1 MTEKNTVQQ
10 NVSLLGLVALT
21 VTTVIGAGVFNLPRD
36 LAKSVAPGPAL
47 IALVFAS
54 IAFAVFVYCLKYLQ
68 DHYPDLD
75 AGIFSFPEQGFG
87 KFIGFLSCVGY
98 WLSIVVGNISLGVL
112 SVSSLGYFIPMF
124 RGGNNIPS
132 LILLSVILWVF
143 YYICASGARNA
154 SLVNTVI
161 WFAKMIPIVVF
172 IIALLMAF
180 KVDVFNS
187 GLWENAFASNDLP
200 SSINGQIGTAMSST
214 IWVYVGIE
222 GALIY
227 SARAKSKSDAS
238 KAIVISYIVI
248 AVTYLLLTFLTFG
261 VLSQVQVSKMEVPA
275 LGGILEA
282 VVGKWGAILM
292 NLGIALSAMGCWFGC
307 CLFAGE
313 ILDVAAKHEIVP
325 KFFGVENTV
334 GQPTNSLLVSTIIQQ
349 AFFITIIINE
359 SIYNVM
365 ALFAS
370 STMLVPYFTVS
381 LTMIKKSI
389 RFDNGFKLNA
399 LLGCISTIAMGYL
412 MYSTGWKYIIITALL
427 FAPCMIVY
435 YLARKENNKKFLTN
449 IEKIIA
455 LVIVALA
462 IVSLVLI
469 FNGTIDLST
478 M

>member
-1 MTEKNTVQQ
+1 MSETSKTQQ

-36 LAKSVAPGPAL
+36 LAGLAAPGPSL
-47 IALVFAS
+47 TALVIAS

-68 DHYPDLD
+68 DHYPHLD

-87 KFIGFLSCVGY
+87 KFIGFLSCTGY
-98 WLSIVVGNISLGVL
+98 WLSIVVGNVSLGVL

-124 RGGNNIPS
+124 RGGNNIAS
-132 LILLSVILWVF
+132 LILLSIILWLF
-143 YYICASGARNA
+143 YYICTTGAKQA

-161 WFAKMIPIVVF
+161 WITKMMPILVFVV
-172 IIALLMAF
+172 ALIFAF

-187 GLWENAFASNDLP
+187 GLWENVFAADGME
-200 SSINGQIGTAMSST
+200 SSISGQISSAMAKT

-227 SARAKSKSDAS
+227 SARAKTKSDAS
-238 KAIVISYIVI
+238 RAIVISYIVI

-261 VLSQVQVSKMEVPA
+261 ALSQAQVAGMEVPA

-282 VVGKWGAILM
+282 VVGKWGAVLM
-292 NLGIALSAMGCWFGC
+292 NFGIALSAAGCWFGC

-325 KFFGVENTV
+325 RFFGEENSV
-334 GQPTNSLLVSTIIQQ
+334 GQPVKSLLVSTIIQQ

-381 LTMIKKSI
+381 LTMVKESLRIDK
-389 RFDNGFKLNA
+389 GFKINA
-399 LLGCISTIAMGYL
+399 LLGCVSTIAMGYL
-412 MYSTGWKYIIITALL
+412 MYSTGWNYIIITALL
-427 FAPCMIVY
+427 FAPCILMY
-435 YLARKENNKKFLTN
+435 YFARKENKKEFLTHS
-449 IEKIIA
+449 EKLIA
-455 LVIVALA
+455 IA
-462 IVSLVLI
+462 IVLLALISLFLI
-469 FNGTIDLST
+469 INGTIDLST

>member
-1 MTEKNTVQQ
+1 MKKQKKDIFIVGLALFGSYFGAGNLIFPPLLGFISGSQWSLAAIGFCVSAVLMPVVGLYVISKNGGSLEAMTEDIHKNFAKF
-10 NVSLLGLVALT
+10 LLLFIML
-21 VTTVIGAGVFNLPRD
+21 
-36 LAKSVAPGPAL
+36 
-47 IALVFAS
+47 FA
-54 IAFAVFVYCLKYLQ
+54 
-68 DHYPDLD
+68 
-75 AGIFSFPEQGFG
+75 
-87 KFIGFLSCVGY
+87 
-98 WLSIVVGNISLGVL
+98 GNISVPRTGAVAYELGFKALFPGV
-112 SVSSLGYFIPMF
+112 
-124 RGGNNIPS
+124 
-132 LILLSVILWVF
+132 
-143 YYICASGARNA
+143 
-154 SLVNTVI
+154 
-161 WFAKMIPIVVF
+161 PIIVF

-389 RFDNGFKLNA
+389 KFDNGFKLNA

-462 IVSLVLI
+462 IISLVLI

>member
-282 VVGKWGAILM
+282 VVGKWGV
-292 NLGIALSAMGCWFGC
+292 GS
-307 CLFAGE
+307 
-313 ILDVAAKHEIVP
+313 DVVY
-325 KFFGVENTV
+325 
-334 GQPTNSLLVSTIIQQ
+334 LLV
-349 AFFITIIINE
+349 
-359 SIYNVM
+359 
-365 ALFAS
+365 
-370 STMLVPYFTVS
+370 
-381 LTMIKKSI
+381 
-389 RFDNGFKLNA
+389 
-399 LLGCISTIAMGYL
+399 
-412 MYSTGWKYIIITALL
+412 
-427 FAPCMIVY
+427 
-435 YLARKENNKKFLTN
+435 KF
-449 IEKIIA
+449 
-455 LVIVALA
+455 
-462 IVSLVLI
+462 
-469 FNGTIDLST
+469 
-478 M
+478 